1 MTKTMRN
8 YVISIGRQLGS
19 GGKAIAEKL
28 GERLSIKVY
37 DKILLEVAAKESGL
51 DTTVF
56 EKADEQ
62 ETTSFFGGL
71 FSIHGSMS
79 NYMPGESCMTNDK
92 LFEIQSETIREL
104 AEKEN
109 CIIVGRCAEYVLREH
124 PNMISIF
131 ITADTNDRIGR
142 VMAKEEL
149 EYEKAIEF
157 IEKGDKKRR
166 SYHDYYATTRWGE
179 AKSYDICLNSS
190 RLGIE
195 GTVELLYNLIR
206 SRFAV

>member
-1 MTKTMRN
+1 
-8 YVISIGRQLGS
+8 
-19 GGKAIAEKL
+19 
-28 GERLSIKVY
+28 
-37 DKILLEVAAKESGL
+37 
-51 DTTVF
+51 
-56 EKADEQ
+56 
-62 ETTSFFGGL
+62 
-71 FSIHGSMS
+71 
-79 NYMPGESCMTNDK
+79 
-92 LFEIQSETIREL
+92 
-104 AEKEN
+104 
-109 CIIVGRCAEYVLREH
+109 
-124 PNMISIF
+124 MISIF